1 MTFASYLTRPLVL
14 LIFLAIVGS
23 SGTLRA
29 QDAPKAPDAPEV
41 SESHLQAAR
50 VAIDALRATDE
61 FDSIISEMAGRLKAE
76 LYQKNPDLQ
85 PMISVIVDETA
96 IGLAS
101 RRADL
106 EREAALAYA
115 KVFTEE
121 ELNKISEFY
130 NSSVGKKLLADGP
143 IVSREL
149 IKAADI
155 WQAGIARDLA
165 KEAGERIIAEI
176 KKMQSNAEKPAE
188 GGAAAESD

>member
-29 QDAPKAPDAPEV
+29 QDAPKAPEAPEV

-50 VAIDALRATDE
+50 VTIDALRATDE
-61 FDSIISEMAGRLKAE
+61 FDSIISEIAGRLKAE

-165 KEAGERIIAEI
+165 KEAGDRIIAEI